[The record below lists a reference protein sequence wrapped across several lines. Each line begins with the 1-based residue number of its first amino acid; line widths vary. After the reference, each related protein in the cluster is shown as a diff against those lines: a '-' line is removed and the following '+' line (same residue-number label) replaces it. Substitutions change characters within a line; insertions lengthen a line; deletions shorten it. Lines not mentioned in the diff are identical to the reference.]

1 MYTAMD
7 SVNFDPATTPTP
19 EELSQAV
26 AKATEAGAQIAQ
38 SFADLSRRQRST
50 VVRAFQ
56 KQVLPRGRPG
66 RRRSRQIISAYE
78 DWRNGA
84 RGVALCAKH
93 IPRLG
98 KLGYWER
105 KVKMRNLLEAIRA
118 RYRREHKLK

>member
-1 MYTAMD
+1 MYTAVD
-7 SVNFDPATTPTP
+7 SVQLEPATALGP
-19 EELSQAV
+19 EELSQAI
-26 AKATEAGAQIAQ
+26 AKATESGAQIAQ
-38 SFADLSRRQRST
+38 SFSDLSRRQRSA

-66 RRRSRQIISAYE
+66 RRRSRQITRAYE
-78 DWRNGA
+78 DWRNGV

-93 IPRLG
+93 IPRFG

-118 RYRREHKLK
+118 RYRREHELK